1 MVVDVNE
8 TDSGHGRIAPV
19 CLIIMDGLAYG
30 VETACESGNAVA
42 KAHTPVLDALVK
54 AWPHS
59 QLEAS
64 GPAVGLPKGQMGNS
78 EVGHL
83 NIGAGRVVYQELTR
97 IDKAIED
104 GSFFENEVLVDA
116 MKAAVREGKTVHL
129 MGLLSDGGV
138 HSSNEHLYAL
148 LELAKSL
155 GARDVAIHCFMDG
168 RDTAP
173 QSGKEYLRE
182 LERRIDG
189 IGLGNIATIIGRYY
203 AMDRDKR
210 YDRVER
216 AYNALVLG
224 EGVYGTDALSTIEES
239 YRNGVF
245 DEFIEPTVVTENPI
259 VDGDT
264 VIFFNFR
271 PDRAREMTRAFV
283 DSDFDGFIR
292 EKTVKTT
299 FVCLTQYDPTIAAL
313 VAFPKEVLSDVL
325 ADVLSAHGL
334 RQLHIAETEKYAHVT
349 FFFNGGVELPKHG
362 EERILVASPKVATY
376 DMQPEMSAV
385 EVGDDLIEAIG
396 AHKADFY
403 VVNFA
408 NGDMVGHTGDFSA
421 AVAAIET
428 VDAQVGR
435 VVEAMRHAGGVS
447 LITADHGNCE
457 QMLYEDGTS
466 RYTAHTCN
474 PVPFIAVGTQASRVE
489 NGVLSDIA
497 PTILFLL
504 KIPVPSAWT
513 GKNLVVY

>member
-1 MVVDVNE
+1 ME
-8 TDSGHGRIAPV
+8 LKHGSTAPV

-30 VETACESGNAVA
+30 VKTTHESGNAVA

-54 AWPHS
+54 TWPHS

-64 GPAVGLPKGQMGNS
+64 GSAVGLPQGQMGNS

-104 GSFFENEVLVDA
+104 GSFFKNEVLVCA
-116 MKAAVREGKTVHL
+116 IEAAVERGKTVHF

-138 HSSNEHLYAL
+138 HSSDKHLYAL

-155 GARDVAIHCFMDG
+155 SARDVAIHCFMDG

-173 QSGKEYLRE
+173 QSGKGYLRD
-182 LERRIDG
+182 LEDHIDE
-189 IGLGNIATIIGRYY
+189 IGVGKIATVIGRYY

-210 YDRVER
+210 FDRVER

-224 EGVYGTDALSTIEES
+224 EGVYGTDALSAIEES
-239 YRNGVF
+239 YRDGIY
-245 DEFIEPTVVTENPI
+245 DEFVEPTVLAENPI
-259 VDGDT
+259 ADGDT

-271 PDRAREMTRAFV
+271 SDRAREITRAFV

-292 EKTVKTT
+292 EKTVETT
-299 FVCLTQYDPTIAAL
+299 FVCLTQYDPTISAL
-313 VAFPKEVLSDVL
+313 VAFPKEELPDVL
-325 ADVLSAHGL
+325 ADVLAAHGL

-349 FFFNGGVELPKHG
+349 FFFNGGVEPQKDN
-362 EERILVASPKVATY
+362 EERVLVASPKVATY
-376 DMQPEMSAV
+376 DMQPEMSAA
-385 EVGDDLIEAIG
+385 EVGDDLVKAIN
-396 AHKADFY
+396 AREADFY

-408 NGDMVGHTGDFSA
+408 NGDMVGHTGDFDA

-428 VDAQVGR
+428 VDTQVGR
-435 VVEAMRHAGGVS
+435 VVEAMLNVCGAS

-457 QMLYEDGTS
+457 HMLYDGGTS
-466 RYTAHTCN
+466 PCTAHTCN
-474 PVPFIAVGTQASRVE
+474 PVPFIAVGAHAAMVK

-504 KIPVPSAWT
+504 KIPAPSAWT

>member
-1 MVVDVNE
+1 MAMDASEMHLN
-8 TDSGHGRIAPV
+8 HGTPAPV

-30 VETACESGNAVA
+30 VETTCESGNAVA
-42 KAHTPVLDALVK
+42 KAHTPALDALFE

-104 GSFFENEVLVDA
+104 GSFFKNEVLVGTI
-116 MKAAVREGKTVHL
+116 KAAVSEGKTVHF

-138 HSSNEHLYAL
+138 HSSTTHLFAL

-155 GARDVAIHCFMDG
+155 GASDVAIHCFMDG

-182 LERRIDG
+182 LGHRIEE
-189 IGLGNIATIIGRYY
+189 IGLGEIATVIGRYY

-210 YDRVER
+210 FDRVER

-224 EGVYGTDALSTIEES
+224 EGVYGTGALSAIEES
-239 YRNGVF
+239 YKDGIY
-245 DEFIEPTVVTENPI
+245 DEFVEPTVLTENPI
-259 VDGDT
+259 ADGDT

-271 PDRAREMTRAFV
+271 PDRAREITRAFV
-283 DSDFDGFIR
+283 DSDFDGFVR

-299 FVCLTQYDPTIAAL
+299 FVCLTQYDPTIPAL
-313 VAFPKEVLSDVL
+313 VAYPKEELSDIL

-349 FFFNGGVELPKHG
+349 FFFNGGVEPPKDG

-376 DMQPEMSAV
+376 DMQPEMSAA
-385 EVGDDLIEAIG
+385 EVGDDLVEAIG
-396 AHKADFY
+396 AHEADFY

-408 NGDMVGHTGDFSA
+408 NGDMVGHTGDFNA

-428 VDAQVGR
+428 VDAQVGH
-435 VVEAMRHAGGVS
+435 VVEAMRRVGGVS

-474 PVPFIAVGTQASRVE
+474 PVPLIVVGTHATSVK

-504 KIPVPSAWT
+504 EIPVPSAWT